1 MDDLAEFDTLADC
14 LNSLTPEE
22 REEAIAELLQDL
34 TMPY

>member
-1 MDDLAEFDTLADC
+1 MDFDISEYDDLADC

-34 TMPY
+34 